1 MKKATSLKNKILSNI
16 EIQKLLSKGSI
27 VKYAMYALIGMTLL
41 LFVVY
46 IAYKLRLKKNNNN
59 QMRNGLSEITTKI
72 KSIPYKKASNPLR
85 DYYVCSSYNSCC
97 GGDFK
102 NDFVD
107 TGPLVQV
114 INKGA
119 RFLDFEI
126 YSVNNKPVV
135 SASSQ
140 KSFNIKETY
149 NSVPFS
155 EVIDTIK
162 MVAFSGATCPN
173 PNDPLFINLRIKSN
187 NIKIYEEMAA
197 ILNNNI
203 GLKLL
208 DKKYHYEAGGFGIVK
223 EPLQNFL
230 NKVIIICSDEN
241 GNFRKVD
248 DFHRLVNMSS
258 SSIFL
263 RELRYYDVIYTP
275 DFKELIY
282 HNKKNMTQV
291 IPDLSVK
298 DQNMN
303 ADLLFKFG
311 CQFNCMC
318 FQNADNLL
326 KYYLETFNEANYAFM
341 LKPKQL
347 RYVPITINKPKKQD
361 KAYSFAPR
369 TIDKPYFNALI

>member
-1 MKKATSLKNKILSNI
+1 MEKVKTLKDKLLNNT
-16 EIQKLLSKGSI
+16 EIQNMLTKGSI
-27 VKYAMYALIGMTLL
+27 VKYAMYALISLTLF

-46 IAYKLRLKKNNNN
+46 ILYKLRLKKKNNN
-59 QMRNGLSEITTKI
+59 QMRNGLNEIKI
-72 KSIPYKKASNPLR
+72 KIRSIPYKEASNPLR

-119 RFLDFEI
+119 RLLDFEI

-149 NSVPFS
+149 NSLPFS

-162 MVAFSGATCPN
+162 MVAFSGTTSPN

-187 NIKIYEEMAA
+187 NIKIYEEMAN
-197 ILNNNI
+197 ILNSSI

-208 DKKYHYEAGGFGIVK
+208 GKKYHYEAGGFGIVK
-223 EPLQNFL
+223 EPLHNFL
-230 NKVIIICSDEN
+230 NKVIIICNDEN

-248 DFHRLVNMSS
+248 KFHKLVNMSS

-263 RELRYYDVIYTP
+263 RELRYYDILYTP

-282 HNKKNMTQV
+282 HNKKNMTLV
-291 IPDLSVK
+291 VPDLSEK
-298 DQNMN
+298 DENMN
-303 ADLLFKFG
+303 SDLLFKYG
-311 CQFNCMC
+311 CQFNCMS

-347 RYVPITINKPKKQD
+347 RYVPITINKPKKQNT
-361 KAYSFAPR
+361 AYSYAPR
-369 TIDKPYFNALI
+369 NIDKPYFKSLI

>member
-1 MKKATSLKNKILSNI
+1 MEKVNSIK
-16 EIQKLLSKGSI
+16 EKLLNNTEIKNMLTKGSI
-27 VKYAMYALIGMTLL
+27 IKYAMYALISMTLL
-41 LFVVY
+41 LFVLY
-46 IAYKLRLKKNNNN
+46 ILYKLRLKKKNNN
-59 QMRNGLSEITTKI
+59 QMRNGLNKISTKI
-72 KSIPYKKASNPLR
+72 KSIPYKEASNPLR

-119 RFLDFEI
+119 RLLDFEI

-187 NIKIYEEMAA
+187 NIKIYEEMAN
-197 ILNNNI
+197 ILNENI

-208 DKKYHYEAGGFGIVK
+208 DKKYQYEAGGYGIVK
-223 EPLQNFL
+223 EPLHNFL
-230 NKVIIICSDEN
+230 NKVIIICNDEN

-248 DFHRLVNMSS
+248 AFHRLVNMSS

-263 RELRYYDVIYTP
+263 RELRYYDVLYTP

-282 HNKKNMTQV
+282 HNKKNMTLV
-291 IPDLSVK
+291 VPDLSVK
-298 DQNMN
+298 DENMN
-303 ADLLFKFG
+303 SNLLFKYG

-326 KYYLETFNEANYAFM
+326 KYYLETFNEANHAFM

-347 RYVPITINKPKKQD
+347 RYVPVTINKPKEQD
-361 KAYSFAPR
+361 KAYSYAAR